1 MNYEEIMEGDI
12 TISERNADENDD
24 SNVDRV
30 VPAGPAVLNDVV
42 ARWEGYPYV
51 GTGIDSPKIN
61 DLGVFVAGNTIVINS
76 QDNVVGTNEVINN
89 IASGSYI
96 VKVSNATQ
104 SLSQKIVIR

>member
-1 MNYEEIMEGDI
+1 M
-12 TISERNADENDD
+12 
-24 SNVDRV
+24 
-30 VPAGPAVLNDVV
+30 LNDVV

-76 QDNVVGTNEVINN
+76 QDNVVVTVYNLEGKIILTAAGTNEVINN

-96 VKVSNATQ
+96 VKVSNATH

>member
-1 MNYEEIMEGDI
+1 M
-12 TISERNADENDD
+12 
-24 SNVDRV
+24 
-30 VPAGPAVLNDVV
+30 

-51 GTGIDSPKIN
+51 GTGINSPKIN

-76 QDNVVGTNEVINN
+76 QDNVVVTVYNLEGKIILTAAGTNEVINN